1 MQYQWFP
8 SIMSRD
14 RFKQILRYFHCADS
28 NNYVPR
34 GEEGHDP
41 LYEVREHIDILT
53 DRFRLCYSPGREL
66 SIDESMIGTKCRV
79 PFLQY
84 MPKKP
89 TKWVIK
95 VWVCADANTAY
106 VQTFSVYT
114 GKSND
119 TEFAGK
125 QLAFRV
131 VMKLLKDYIDKH
143 HKVYF
148 DNFYTSPQ
156 LVVTLLK
163 HKTYSS
169 GTV

>member
-1 MQYQWFP
+1 MP
-8 SIMSRD
+8 PA
-14 RFKQILRYFHCADS
+14 CAD
-28 NNYVPR
+28 YIPR

-41 LYEVREHIDILT
+41 FYKVQELIDILT
-53 DRFRLCYSPGREL
+53 DRFQLCYSPGGEL

-79 PFLQY
+79 LFLQY

-89 TKWVIK
+89 TKWGIK
-95 VWVCADANTAY
+95 VWICTDANTAY
-106 VQTFSVYT
+106 VQTFFVYT

-131 VMKLLKDYIDKH
+131 VMKLLKDYVYKH

-148 DNFYTSPQ
+148 DNF
-156 LVVTLLK
+156 
-163 HKTYSS
+163 HNW
-169 GTV
+169 